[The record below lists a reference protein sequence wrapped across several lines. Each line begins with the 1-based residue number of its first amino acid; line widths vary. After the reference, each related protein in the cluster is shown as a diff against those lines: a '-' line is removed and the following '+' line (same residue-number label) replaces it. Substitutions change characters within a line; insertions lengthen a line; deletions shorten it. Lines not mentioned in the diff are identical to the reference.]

1 MSASG
6 MMLWNDLILLTL
18 KIEQPDHTA
27 EKLLGMKSTQNWTN
41 TMELKVKQLDKQQQ
55 QHKKRS
61 R

>member
-1 MSASG
+1 
-6 MMLWNDLILLTL
+6 MMLWNDLISLTL

-55 QHKKRS
+55 QHKKQS